1 MSAEERNAV
10 QTLFINIADTTKKY
24 SSDEDI
30 WNVRSEHFTLPDF
43 TNLDWYKTFTPCCSL
58 YRTFDINVNYFGLKT
73 LVERMV
79 LNAQYS
85 GTFQLIRQLVSH
97 CDGFYGWNMEQVIE
111 RENKTK
117 EILLEKINRP
127 YSEEEKNHL

>member
-1 MSAEERNAV
+1 M
-10 QTLFINIADTTKKY
+10 
-24 SSDEDI
+24 
-30 WNVRSEHFTLPDF
+30 
-43 TNLDWYKTFTPCCSL
+43 DWYKTFTPCCSL

-79 LNAQYS
+79 LNAQYA

-97 CDGFYGWNMEQVIE
+97 CDGFYGWSMEQVVE
-111 RENKTK
+111 RENQTK

-127 YSEEEKNHL
+127 YSEEEKNQLYGMVSGLSVVCVCWQIKTEIVCWKHFLT